1 MRVLDL
7 FSGIGGFSVGLHEA
21 GMETVGFCEMDSF
34 CQKVLKKH
42 WPNVPIHSD
51 IKELNGHEYRGTV
64 ELVCGGFPCQPFSV
78 AGKQGGSKDDRALWP
93 EMLRVIQ
100 EVQPTWVIGEN
111 VSGIINMELDSVLSD
126 LEAEGYATQTFVLP
140 ACAVDAKH
148 RRDRVWIIGYTNSD
162 EQSSQRKISGREN
175 AKSSGVRSD
184 AHPNCEGESDGPQHE
199 QRMVADSDNAGDR
212 ASQSRTNAIGEEI
225 IKRGQKQSQFE
236 PSGFSEDVANP
247 SSEPWWGGGVHQ
259 ESTDERRAASKARGE
274 SVQPKHWETQ
284 PDNTATCR
292 EDVADTAG
300 SLGER
305 ERIAIGVSEEVAL
318 TDSISPQSHVADSSS
333 QRRPRSRQSVNTSD
347 TKAAG
352 QRQTTEPFYGG
363 EPHFWGAE
371 PGVGRVADGV
381 PNRTHRLKGL
391 GNAVVPTVVTE
402 IGRVIMH
409 FHENGIDPRG

>member
-7 FSGIGGFSVGLHEA
+7 FSGIGGFSLGLHEA

-42 WPNVPIHSD
+42 WPNVPIHAD
-51 IKELNGHEYRGTV
+51 IKELDGHEYRGTV

-93 EMLRVIQ
+93 EMLRVIR

-148 RRDRVWIIGYTNSD
+148 RRDRVWIIAYANT
-162 EQSSQRKISGREN
+162 
-175 AKSSGVRSD
+175 
-184 AHPNCEGESDGPQHE
+184 EGEPGGSKYE
-199 QRMVADSDNAGDR
+199 QRLVADSSGEPR
-212 ASQSRTNAIGEEI
+212 RSRRIHRESDDQ
-225 IKRGQKQSQFE
+225 RRR
-236 PSGFSEDVANP
+236 
-247 SSEPWWGGGVHQ
+247 SSEA
-259 ESTDERRAASKARGE
+259 RRE
-274 SVQPKHWETQ
+274 SVQPKHGEAQ
-284 PDNTATCR
+284 PNHTATCR
-292 EDVADTAG
+292 KDVAYTHTTREQQQKGHQQKGRRWISYG
-300 SLGER
+300 SQEK
-305 ERIAIGVSEEVAL
+305 VAL
-318 TDSISPQSHVADSSS
+318 WEPE
-333 QRRPRSRQSVNTSD
+333 PR
-347 TKAAG
+347 
-352 QRQTTEPFYGG
+352 
-363 EPHFWGAE
+363 
-371 PGVGRVADGV
+371 VGRVADGV

-391 GNAVVPTVVTE
+391 GNAVVPGVVAE